1 MAARKRAASNQNGR
15 AKAKTSKEDDA
26 STAGTK
32 ALLETISPDILQ
44 IILDE
49 VTERKDMAALSRT
62 CKALNPLMTQRLHRR
77 VIVSAEHFGQIP
89 AMIRTVERYLS
100 IQQKKEIK
108 KIGQYKGQQETY
120 PVGVD
125 EDEVPE
131 CAKYVRELVIGNS
144 SPGKKHNE
152 TVHRYIEEFCKN
164 MTDIRVLEANMLT
177 SYVNDISEEG
187 Y

>member
-1 MAARKRAASNQNGR
+1 MAPRKRAASSQNGR
-15 AKAKTSKEDDA
+15 TKTKTKTSKQGDT
-26 STAGTK
+26 STGGEN
-32 ALLETISPDILQ
+32 ALLETTSPDILQ
-44 IILDE
+44 LILDE

-62 CKALNPLMTQRLHRR
+62 CKALYPLMKQRLHRR

-100 IQQKKEIK
+100 IRQKKEIK

-120 PVGVD
+120 PAGVH

-144 SPGKKHNE
+144 SPGKKHNK
-152 TVHRYIEEFCKN
+152 TMHRYIEEFCNN
-164 MTDIRVLEANMLT
+164 MADIRVLEANMLT
-177 SYVNDISEEG
+177 QYVW
-187 Y
+187 